1 MAKGSRGS
9 WELYDLEKDR
19 TELNDLTEKHAD
31 RAEEM
36 AGLWEAWAVKAL
48 VKPWPWGPKKK
59 SGK

>member
-1 MAKGSRGS
+1 LS
-9 WELYDLEKDR
+9 
-19 TELNDLTEKHAD
+19 EKHAD

-48 VKPWPWGPKKK
+48 AKPWPWGPKKK